1 MSRGDPHILRPD
13 ARSGRIPVRRVESAR
28 REPPEVVMPNTV
40 VAPEPTALK
49 LADLDPFL
57 DLEEEIDRL
66 RRERNA
72 VILAHYYQ
80 DGEIQDIADFVG
92 DSLDLSRR
100 AAATDADVI
109 AFCGVRF
116 MAETAKILSPE
127 RVVLIPDAE
136 AGCSLED
143 SCPPEAFRHF
153 REKHADHLAITYINC
168 SAEVKALSDII
179 CTSSNAEH
187 LIRRIPEDRPILFAP
202 DRHLGAYL
210 AHKTGRDLLLWPGT
224 CIVHERFSERE
235 IIRLKTTHP
244 GAKVV
249 AHPECPEA
257 ILAHADHV
265 GSTSSILRFVAEA
278 PEREFI
284 IATEPHIIH
293 QMEKR
298 LPDKHFIPA
307 PGMDESCSCNN
318 CPFMA
323 MNTMEKL
330 YLCLVNMAP
339 RIEIPDP
346 LRRAARKPLER
357 MLEMSAPAPV
367 PAPELRTAT
376 A

>member
-1 MSRGDPHILRPD
+1 
-13 ARSGRIPVRRVESAR
+13 
-28 REPPEVVMPNTV
+28 
-40 VAPEPTALK
+40 
-49 LADLDPFL
+49 
-57 DLEEEIDRL
+57 
-66 RRERNA
+66 
-72 VILAHYYQ
+72 
-80 DGEIQDIADFVG
+80 
-92 DSLDLSRR
+92 
-100 AAATDADVI
+100 
-109 AFCGVRF
+109 
-116 MAETAKILSPE
+116 
-127 RVVLIPDAE
+127 
-136 AGCSLED
+136 
-143 SCPPEAFRHF
+143 
-153 REKHADHLAITYINC
+153 
-168 SAEVKALSDII
+168 
-179 CTSSNAEH
+179 
-187 LIRRIPEDRPILFAP
+187 
-202 DRHLGAYL
+202 
-210 AHKTGRDLLLWPGT
+210 
-224 CIVHERFSERE
+224 VHERFSERE